1 MMATAQQATLTTTM
15 TMVTAR
21 RDTTTMT
28 MVTDVNDK
36 DNKGDDASSTGC
48 DEGDNCNR
56 DDGKDACAAGAAG
69 AVAVGSALGWPCAAG
84 VAVGVPLA
92 PATVVVTSGL
102 AGVGK
107 NCAETKFQ
115 PSRMATDNNIA
126 AIRLRLSSTL
136 LGLSSSQNVGE

>member
-1 MMATAQQATLTTTM
+1 MRAPTRLI
-15 TMVTAR
+15 
-21 RDTTTMT
+21 DP
-28 MVTDVNDK
+28 
-36 DNKGDDASSTGC
+36 ASAGVSIGTRLPSASAASTG
-48 DEGDNCNR
+48 R
-56 DDGKDACAAGAAG
+56 IACAAGAAG